1 MKKYWPLIRG
11 FLLYIVLTGMTI
23 LMCFPLFWMIS
34 SSLKTLEETNSPGI
48 VWVSQNSTFEAYAN
62 IFQNENFLRSYFN
75 SVFYVTLAL
84 AGTLISIAAVAYA
97 FSRVDWPG
105 RNVVFFLM
113 LGTMMIP
120 SQALIVPQYVFFN
133 KFHWIGTFN
142 PLIIPGFFAG
152 GAAMIFLLRQSM
164 AQIPKELD
172 ESAFVDGADHIQIWW
187 SIKPWFVLDRT
198 RPVDEATQARFWQ
211 VLMETTD
218 DDVAADLAALL
229 TFVADDPA
237 ARPGAMG
244 CIGYC
249 IGARSVLRTVTADPD
264 RFPAGV
270 GLHPSFCTTDDDDS
284 PHLAVADY
292 PGSLYIAFG
301 TADTMQPA
309 SANTALIDATNALA
323 KGTAEV
329 HEGADHGFGV
339 PGPAYHP
346 TAADRSYDQARLVFD
361 RQLRD

>member
-1 MKKYWPLIRG
+1 MRKYWSLIRG
-11 FLLYIVLTGMTI
+11 FLLYIVLTATTI

-48 VWVSQNSTFEAYAN
+48 VWVPQELTFDAYIH
-62 IFQNENFLRSYFN
+62 IFQNTNFLRSYFN

-120 SQALIVPQYVFFN
+120 PQALIVPQYVFFN

-172 ESAFVDGADHIQIWW
+172 ESAFVDGANHIQIWW
-187 SIKPWFVLDRT
+187 SIILPLVKSPL
-198 RPVDEATQARFWQ
+198 AT
-211 VLMETTD
+211 VS
-218 DDVAADLAALL
+218 
-229 TFVADDPA
+229 TF
-237 ARPGAMG
+237 
-244 CIGYC
+244 
-249 IGARSVLRTVTADPD
+249 L
-264 RFPAGV
+264 FV
-270 GLHPSFCTTDDDDS
+270 GLWNNLLS
-284 PHLAVADY
+284 PLIYLQTMD
-292 PGSLYIAFG
+292 LY
-301 TADTMQPA
+301 T
-309 SANTALIDATNALA
+309 L
-323 KGTAEV
+323 
-329 HEGADHGFGV
+329 
-339 PGPAYHP
+339 PAYISTLYNINSTVQQWP
-346 TAADRSYDQARLVFD
+346 TIMTAAVLTTIPLIVVFFFAQ
-361 RQLRD
+361 RFILESVVISGLKG